1 MEIYLFPVF
10 SAVAGGF
17 FLFRNINLLRN
28 EDKLRQY
35 LITSPKSKLWVSK
48 LGLEKTVSLSRRIFL
63 PLGCVAASILL
74 IVGLWSISMIAFY
87 GYLPSLDL
95 TIYRTTRL

>member
-1 MEIYLFPVF
+1 METYLFPVL
-10 SAVAGGF
+10 SAAAGGF

-35 LITSPKSKLWVSK
+35 LITSPKSKLWVNK
-48 LGLEKTVSLSRRIFL
+48 LGLEKTVPLSKRFFL

-74 IVGLWSISMIAFY
+74 IVGLWSISMIDFY
-87 GYLPSLDL
+87 GNLPSIDL
-95 TIYRTTRL
+95 FNYL